1 MSGVPAPRQ
10 GESCIAASGTVEA
23 CQGWAGQEVRIEN
36 ALLALALL
44 AALDLEVVLHHQTDR
59 AVLVSLDGDCTK
71 AKWLPKSAIE
81 LERMP
86 DSTHY
91 TLTLPEQLAI
101 DKELV

>member
-1 MSGVPAPRQ
+1 MVSGQMKLV
-10 GESCIAASGTVEA
+10 
-23 CQGWAGQEVRIEN
+23 
-36 ALLALALL
+36 
-44 AALDLEVVLHHQTDR
+44 DLEVVLHQQTDR
-59 AVLVSLDGDCTK
+59 AVLVSLAGDRTK

-91 TLTLPEQLAI
+91 TLTLPEQLAM